1 VLGWLRFILEHPE
14 EGSAQPMQ
22 RISSRSTFF
31 TKRVFPVIWF
41 GFLALFLLAPFLA
54 RKSPGG
60 PPVVVFV
67 VPVFMAIFGYFFM
80 KKLIF
85 DLADEV
91 VDEGDALTVRFGSER
106 QRIPLS
112 EIINVSYSYMQ
123 NPNRV
128 TLTLRTPC
136 QFGKE
141 VAFSPPARFLPFAK
155 SPLITDLIERVDAAR
170 RG

>member
-1 VLGWLRFILEHPE
+1 
-14 EGSAQPMQ
+14 MQ

-31 TKRVFPVIWF
+31 YKRVFPVFWF
-41 GFLALFLLAPFLA
+41 GLLALFFLLPLLV
-54 RKSPGG
+54 RKSAGG
-60 PPVVVFV
+60 PPFVVFL
-67 VPVFMAIFGYFFM
+67 VPAFMLVFGYFLM
-80 KKLIF
+80 KKLVF

-136 QFGKE
+136 PFGKE
-141 VAFSPPARFLPFAK
+141 VSFSPPARFVPFAK
-155 SPLITDLIERVDAAR
+155 NPIVADLIDRIDAAR
-170 RG
+170 RT